1 MMSDCPKSFTEEI
14 RNFLKGYGFECL
26 VQVRNSFDV
35 LCIDIPEKQIERF
48 ILPLEIKASS
58 QEEAA
63 VQAEEAWKSIGEVIA
78 HYGDYPLI
86 VTQDRWDIRQEMMQ
100 KRILAHLEVFSPIY
114 ARNCEIRRID
124 KAVARE
130 FLEKT
135 HSYGHATCRYCY
147 GMFLRRHTGH
157 IAAESTA
164 EEGCCSIVPG
174 TLVAVA
180 TFSNA
185 RKWIKGEQVVRSYEW
200 TRYASLPEARISG
213 GMGRFLKHFIKEVQ
227 PDDIMTYADL
237 EWSQGDVYAGLGFTL
252 EGQKAPVMFSIDY
265 NWQRFPVK
273 SEIYAGHLFFR
284 NFGSNKFRMK
294 LTDYE

>member
-86 VTQDRWDIRQEMMQ
+86 VTQDRWNIRQEMMQ

-147 GMFLRRHTGH
+147 GMFLIRHTGH

-164 EEGCCSIVPG
+164 EESCGSIVPG

-185 RKWIKGEQVVRSYEW
+185 RKWNKGDQVVRSYEW
-200 TRYASLPEARISG
+200 TRYASLPQTRISG

-237 EWSQGDVYAGLGFTL
+237 EWSQGDVYTGLGFTL
-252 EGQKAPVMFSIDY
+252 EGQKAAVMFSIDY

-273 SEIYAGHLFFR
+273 SEICAGHLFFR

>member
-1 MMSDCPKSFTEEI
+1 MMSDCPRIFVEEI
-14 RNFLKGYGFECL
+14 IDFLKGYGFGYS
-26 VQVRNSFDV
+26 VQTRNSFDV
-35 LCIDIPEKQIERF
+35 LRITIPGKQLERF

-63 VQAEEAWKSIGEVIA
+63 AQAEEVWKSIGEILA
-78 HYGDYPLI
+78 HHGDYPLI
-86 VTQDRWDIRQEMMQ
+86 VTQDRWNIRRGMMQ

-135 HSYGHATCRYCY
+135 HSYGHASCRYCY
-147 GMFLRRHTGH
+147 GMFLKRHTGH

-164 EEGCCSIVPG
+164 EEGCCTIVPG

-252 EGQKAPVMFSIDY
+252 EGQKAPVMFSIDD

-273 SEIYAGHLFFR
+273 SDISAGHLFFR

-294 LTDYE
+294 LTEYE

>member
-14 RNFLKGYGFECL
+14 RNFLKGYGFECI

-63 VQAEEAWKSIGEVIA
+63 VQAEEAWKSIGEVMA

-86 VTQDRWDIRQEMMQ
+86 VTQDRWNIRQEMMQ

-157 IAAESTA
+157 IAAERTA
-164 EEGCCSIVPG
+164 KGDCGSIVPG

-252 EGQKAPVMFSIDY
+252 EGQKAPVMFSIDD

>member
-86 VTQDRWDIRQEMMQ
+86 VTQDRWNIRQEMMQ

-157 IAAESTA
+157 IAAERTA
-164 EEGCCSIVPG
+164 KGDCGSIVPG

-237 EWSQGDVYAGLGFTL
+237 EWSQGDVYTGLGFTL